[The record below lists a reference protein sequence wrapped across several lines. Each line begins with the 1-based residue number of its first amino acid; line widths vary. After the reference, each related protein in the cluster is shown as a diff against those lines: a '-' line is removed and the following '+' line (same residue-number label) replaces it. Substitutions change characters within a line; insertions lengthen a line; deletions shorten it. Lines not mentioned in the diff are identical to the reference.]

1 MPVIV
6 FGEDFSSVGY
16 VAPTVILKKGGSI
29 ASWNYY
35 ASLTEAMAAFIDP
48 DPVRVAGTIY
58 FANNGLP
65 QTMGINVDFYTII
78 NNKWAAVNYE
88 WIKNNPGA
96 TGVIRFF
103 DTRGDGAFYTFWNP
117 YYFSASATVLN
128 DYPPEKIAA
137 LDSFYRE
144 VALVK
149 YRYNALVGFLNNLS
163 QRQLNAKEQQV
174 FNEGLLRLQAMSNQL
189 NNVDGLEINY
199 SSTGAVGLPIIL
211 IIVIILILASATAWT
226 ISSIIEEKEKTKR
239 INDSFELQKFVAD
252 KKTEVAAAVTAGTL
266 TQSQADSI
274 NRTLDEA
281 ASAGI
286 RVADKSTEKSGSVF
300 GEIGTIVKW
309 GVLGFLAIE
318 GIKLLKP
325 STNAK

>member
-1 MPVIV
+1 MVIV
-6 FGEDFSSVGY
+6 PGEDFSSKGY
-16 VAPTVILKKGGSI
+16 VAPTVFLRKGGSI

-35 ASLTEAMAAFIDP
+35 ATLGEALAAFIEP

-58 FANNGLP
+58 FSNNGLP
-65 QTMGINVDFYTII
+65 QPMGINVDFYTLI
-78 NNKWAAVNYE
+78 NNKWTPVNFEY
-88 WIKNNPGA
+88 IKNNPQT

-103 DTRGDGAFYTFWNP
+103 DTHGDGAFYTFWNP
-117 YYFSASATVLN
+117 YYFGASATVLT

-149 YRYNALVGFLNNLS
+149 YRYNALVGFLNNLATK
-163 QRQLNAKEQQV
+163 QLSAKEQQV
-174 FNEGLLRLQAMSNQL
+174 FNEGLLKLQTMSNQL
-189 NNVDGLEINY
+189 NTIEGLEINY

-226 ISSIIEEKEKTKR
+226 VASIIEEKEKTKR

-252 KKTEVAAAVTAGTL
+252 KKTEVAAMVQAGTIS
-266 TQSQADSI
+266 QAQADSI
-274 NRTLDEA
+274 NKTLSEA

-286 RVADKSTEKSGSVF
+286 RVADKSTEKTGSVF
-300 GEIGTIVKW
+300 GEIGTLVKW